1 MQIFVVVI
9 CSNLEAQNQ
18 SPDFKLDSITTHFLH
33 TCCGCKLHCAYV
45 QETGHKTLQAFL
57 LLEK

>member
-1 MQIFVVVI
+1 MQLFALVI

-18 SPDFKLDSITTHFLH
+18 SPGCKLDSIATHFLH
-33 TCCGCKLHCAYV
+33 TCCGRKLHCACV
-45 QETGHKTLQAFL
+45 QETGHKTPQAFL